1 MANKA
6 DFSGEE
12 WQQVVGGM
20 FMAGFAVSAAD
31 PSGLWGMLKESF
43 ASGRTL
49 LEAKSTAAD
58 NALVKS
64 IIADLD
70 SSEGR
75 SNAQA
80 FVKQRL
86 QGAKADDLKQRAIE
100 AVRAAAAL
108 VEQKTPLEAT
118 AYKSWLL
125 KIASSVAEASKE
137 GGFLGFGG
145 IPVSD
150 AERATLAELT
160 AALETK
166 A

>member
-20 FMAGFAVSAAD
+20 FMAGVAVSAAD

-58 NALVKS
+58 NTLVKA
-64 IIADLD
+64 IIADLE

-75 SNAQA
+75 SDAQA

-86 QGAKADDLKQRAIE
+86 QGAKADDLKQRAIRGRSCGR
-100 AVRAAAAL
+100 RAGRAEGAARGDRL
-108 VEQKTPLEAT
+108 QGL
-118 AYKSWLL
+118 
-125 KIASSVAEASKE
+125 VAEDCEQCRGSLKGRRYPGVRWYRRE
-137 GGFLGFGG
+137 
-145 IPVSD
+145 
-150 AERATLAELT
+150 
-160 AALETK
+160 
-166 A
+166 